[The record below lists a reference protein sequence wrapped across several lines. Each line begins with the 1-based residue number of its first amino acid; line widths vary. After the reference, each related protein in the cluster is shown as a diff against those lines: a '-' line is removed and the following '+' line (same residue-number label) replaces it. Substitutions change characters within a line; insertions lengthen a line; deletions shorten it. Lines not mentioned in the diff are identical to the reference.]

1 MKLVAPVPFNQFRE
15 RITFYSVT
23 ETVDTYG
30 GITTAEVSLGS
41 AYAAVEKLSGSE
53 QWRAGGQAT
62 EADWTITTWYRSD
75 IIVTPKCIIK
85 LGARTWDITDVID
98 VENKHQ
104 YLVIGCKEREGAV

>member
-1 MKLVAPVPFNQFRE
+1 LKLTTPVPFNQFRE

-41 AYAAVEKLSGSE
+41 AYAAVEKLSGGE

-75 IIVTPKCIIK
+75 IIVTPKSIIK
-85 LGARTWDITDVID
+85 LGSRAWDITDVID

-104 YLVIGCKEREGAV
+104 YLVIACKEREGAV